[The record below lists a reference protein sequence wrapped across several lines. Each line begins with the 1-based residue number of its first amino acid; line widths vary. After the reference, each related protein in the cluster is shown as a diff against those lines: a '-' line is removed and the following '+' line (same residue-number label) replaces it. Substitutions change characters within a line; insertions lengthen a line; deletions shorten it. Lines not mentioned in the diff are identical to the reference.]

1 MSAAQD
7 AAATI
12 VRAAAAETLQFPAQM
27 IQLLADSS
35 QTGGAVSF
43 IRSTLA
49 QGADGARP
57 HHHKTTTEIFYVLDG
72 SLDILAGDQ
81 VITIGKGDLA
91 TVPPGMMHAFA
102 APASDTAEML
112 IIVAPAVERFD
123 YFRLLQ
129 TRRHGRRWIGEV
141 LATQEQFDNWFSGS
155 DAWSAYQAAKAG

>member
-1 MSAAQD
+1 MSAGEGPQ
-7 AAATI
+7 ATI
-12 VRAAAAETLQFPAQM
+12 VRAGDAETLRFPAQM
-27 IQLLADSS
+27 IQLLADNS

-49 QGADGARP
+49 RGADGARP

-81 VITIGKGDLA
+81 VITVGKGDLA

-102 APASDTAEML
+102 APASDIAEML

-129 TRRHGRRWIGEV
+129 RVVTGSAQIADV
-141 LATQEQFDNWFSGS
+141 LAAQEQFDNWFSGS
-155 DAWSAYQAAKAG
+155 DAWSEYHAAKAP